1 MLRKTILD
9 CSTHANREELLE
21 AYIDVIR
28 SHFLVI
34 KLLVDPERTL
44 EDSAMEDS
52 DIKEAYDVATK
63 MANLLY

>member
-1 MLRKTILD
+1 MLRKNILD
-9 CSTHANREELLE
+9 CSIHKNREEYLE
-21 AYIDVIR
+21 HYIDFIR
-28 SHFLVI
+28 SNFLVI

-44 EDSAMEDS
+44 EDSDMEDS

>member
-9 CSTHANREELLE
+9 CSIHANREEYLE
-21 AYIDVIR
+21 HHIACIR
-28 SHFLVI
+28 SNFLVI
-34 KLLVDPERTL
+34 KLLLDPKRTL
-44 EDSAMEDS
+44 EDS